1 MTFHPRHWCQLGG
14 EQAKLIHI
22 DDQGLAYVVQSR
34 PIVADLDAKL
44 TAGGDA
50 SELLAAWGRI
60 PWSNLQ
66 WFEWSSSLAVRFRY
80 EVPGH
85 GSHEASF
92 LVRSSAERE
101 IIASA
106 ITEASGLSPSERA
119 RSASELAKGALGGS
133 GHRAGVGGR
142 SLHSA
147 RRHGGGQWA
156 HRRAGR
162 AGHVACEPA
171 RAGGDRRAH
180 QPGGGRRY
188 ACAAAAAPNS
198 AAGVAPVAGLG
209 GVAGSEYGIRGAA
222 CRRRAGARRTPQHR
236 RRRPRSARKS

>member
-119 RSASELAKGALGGS
+119 RSASELAKGPLAAAGIALGLGAVLFTQLGATAEGS
-133 GHRAGVGGR
+133 GRTA
-142 SLHSA
+142 
-147 RRHGGGQWA
+147 
-156 HRRAGR
+156 
-162 AGHVACEPA
+162 A
-171 RAGGDRRAH
+171 RAALVTSL
-180 QPGGGRRY
+180 
-188 ACAAAAAPNS
+188 ANLL
-198 AAGVAPVAGLG
+198 GLG
-209 GVAGSEYGIRGAA
+209 GIAALTSLGVGAA
-222 CRRRAGARRTPQHR
+222 TLVLLRRLRTP
-236 RRRPRSARKS
+236 PRVWRLSQGSVA